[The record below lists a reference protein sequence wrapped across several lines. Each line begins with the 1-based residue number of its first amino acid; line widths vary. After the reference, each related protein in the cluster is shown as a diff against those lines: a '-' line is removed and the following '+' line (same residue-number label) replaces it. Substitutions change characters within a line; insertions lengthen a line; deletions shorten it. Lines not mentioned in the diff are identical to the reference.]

1 MRPVVVLAVLV
12 AFALPARAGVYNPAE
27 PFNFEIDADG
37 YARPIQYAGGFDLIL
52 AKLREVAT
60 LSRNP
65 GDPPYPARAEALARV
80 QERQGKGMTSLSA
93 EELAGLTADLIRLNR
108 NDDALGI
115 LQPLARDPRRGGFLA
130 FTHLARSHAGRG
142 GWREAYDLE
151 RTAVRDSDFPTSFA
165 KLTRTQL
172 TWLRRVETEYYLPFL
187 YHRAEESSGRRP
199 ADLREELDVIFPSAV
214 PPKRPTEPVRFV
226 GEDGRYEAGR
236 IAAAERKKLPPDAI
250 AVVQQ
255 LVLWHPQ
262 DTRLL
267 WLLGELYNAEGDVDT
282 AAKILDKITFDLGY
296 SNPIVIEHRRVLQSA
311 AEAAALERAAAE
323 SAQAAKAKAEADEEQ
338 ARRDGAER
346 DYQKRLRWIIACGVG
361 LVVILVYY
369 QFREVVRRVRRAG
382 REA

>member
-1 MRPVVVLAVLV
+1 VRPVVVLGVLV

-80 QERQGKGMTSLSA
+80 QERQRKGVNSLSA
-93 EELAGLTADLIRLNR
+93 DELAGLTADLIRLNR
-108 NDDALGI
+108 NDEALGI
-115 LQPLARDPRRGGFLA
+115 LQPLAREPHRGGFLA
-130 FTHLARSHAGRG
+130 FTHLARAHAGRG
-142 GWREAYDLE
+142 GWLEAREQQRMAI
-151 RTAVRDSDFPTSFA
+151 RDSEFPISFA
-165 KLTRTQL
+165 KLTKTQL
-172 TWLRRVETEYYLPFL
+172 TWLRRVEREYYLPFL

-236 IAAAERKKLPPDAI
+236 IAAAERKKLPPDALAI
-250 AVVQQ
+250 VQQ
-255 LVLWHPQ
+255 LVFWHPQ

-267 WLLGELYNAEGDVDT
+267 WLLGELYNAERDVDT

-311 AEAAALERAAAE
+311 VDAAAAERAAE
-323 SAQAAKAKAEADEEQ
+323 AAKAKAEADEEQ
-338 ARRDGAER
+338 ARREGAER
-346 DYQKRLRWIIACGVG
+346 DYQKRFRWIFACGVG
-361 LVVILVYY
+361 LVLILVYY